1 MEVEDVQTWQIF
13 EVFNL
18 LDVVF
23 AENQN
28 SKMLH
33 GWNLVDFSQLVLG
46 KVEEGQIRQAH
57 EVVYFGDLIQL
68 EVEEFE
74 FLFAF

>member
-1 MEVEDVQTWQIF
+1 MEVEDVQAWQTL

-18 LDVVF
+18 LDLVL

-28 SKMLH
+28 SKVLH
-33 GWNLVDFSQLVLG
+33 RRNLVDFGQLVLG